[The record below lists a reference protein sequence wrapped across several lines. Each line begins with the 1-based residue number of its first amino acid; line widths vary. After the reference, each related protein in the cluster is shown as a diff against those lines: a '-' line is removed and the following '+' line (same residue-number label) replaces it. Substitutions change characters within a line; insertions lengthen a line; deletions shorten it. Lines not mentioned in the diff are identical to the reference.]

1 MSDAELLKSE
11 MDVINPN
18 EKIDSQEIEEFLQS
32 DENLWRLGEALK
44 WATSSE
50 LLWEFENVLK
60 GLCEKILSQVDIS
73 DNQQKIVEYFLDKFW
88 DKYPDLKEKVSLNK
102 VIDECI
108 QTNDILPHNIALLN
122 ERNQLFWSE
131 FQDKKNKIKSIIDNK
146 ISGISEAVNKI
157 IAANRTPWK
166 SPYTES
172 QVKYI
177 QLWAN
182 VNYGEN
188 LQIDGKRW
196 QLWASG
202 LRNGENQRI
211 TNLYIY
217 RQELITR
224 EWVIKWREAL
234 KAFPQLTNIPNLNE
248 LLWELSN
255 EQQNRVLQNFLEF
268 FLPFKQEWLH
278 FENLIWWWAFE
289 TLMIYLILAEKTKW
303 SNVFLA
309 PLTDSDIPSNITN
322 DSDYYLFKA
331 ENLKN
336 IIVDE
341 NEINLKNNEQFA
353 LLLKQRELNR
363 KVGVLNN
370 IIKQINSLDKTK
382 NRDERIN
389 LYKQAINLA
398 KDIGDQGCIDQILI
412 QMWQDF
418 TEAEIKKLFSEN
430 ELKDL
435 KKARTEAEAR
445 WKDSEETHDLLSQI
459 DAQNDKK
466 WKWMVQGVTYA
477 EFKQNWPIEANA
489 FDHQLQW
496 PVYNYSGHI
505 WSSKPEIHP
514 AFKKVAVPWCQPIFI
529 RFKNADENK
538 IIQLFNKANRWEINL
553 VIRNYRKQFAN
564 NIWNRWWSYNS
575 DTRWFYAERDM
586 NILSLNDLS
595 YSKTNKDGSVSI
607 YKIWEDTP
615 FKTIS
620 KEEQEN
626 TRRSSAMWVG
636 SILTR
641 EMQINGEEFS
651 SLKNGMDGIQNII
664 SKMKDYKLTDFD
676 TDEARR
682 RAVELRNYTKKL
694 RWKKDS
700 IISLRTHLENVK
712 KARNNESL
720 TTDEEQALNNC
731 ITQLVVLE
739 RAIKEWWDI
748 DKFVDYILNK
758 KNVYSNDETWE
769 QILAFLRDNAIQI
782 ITAIWC
788 AVALVAAIPTWWMS
802 LLWMAAIMTAGS
814 MVWSRLWTE
823 LNNLVQNTIFKT
835 TIKVWDEEI
844 EIRFDDPSDVRMLW
858 NWKLSL
864 QDFLINAWTEFVTWT
879 VTCFWFM
886 KAWQLIGKS
895 ISWYL
900 SKNPNTKAEA
910 FLKRINPKFAETKD
924 PFANQMFENAESKI
938 NQNFWRS
945 WANKFRTEFWE
956 ELWEETVETWADE
969 IANRFDIPLL
979 WLLVSTWNSLTPWP
993 NNSKLYSNHKVTL
1006 NDFYQDW
1013 NSNFVM
1019 KLDYDL
1025 DSPWALDALTS
1036 HFEQHWFIKNPD
1048 WTFSKPSEIDP
1059 NHSEIIQLIPSKA
1072 SIDIR
1077 NLWAT
1082 MSSFW
1087 IMIDYSKDWEAYY
1100 GNVDELN
1107 AFKSLVEN
1115 GGKWIVTIDDNWVA
1129 TFKNSKTTL
1138 VIRPQNDY
1146 FWKEAKLAV
1155 NMDTEAAR
1163 LNSQKMDNYLSQV
1176 RDNWENLWEILN
1188 QLRNEINDEYHR
1200 RTDSADNLYLTDE
1213 QLLSVLDAHEHDWV
1227 LWELTIWQLRQK
1239 VKTLSETITDSN
1251 IRRFLLEAGF
1261 CGRQEEIHKTINDWT
1276 NNYEITY
1283 RWNYWKMKIENSDGT
1298 MTNIG
1303 FMLRFG
1309 ESKYLEIYI
1318 EEWKISD
1325 YKVIEQLCE
1334 LSKEMWAW
1342 WKIWFE
1348 IRQIYWLSDAI
1359 WWKEI
1364 IEKLINSENFSIESL
1379 QIIQKIRPYEA
1390 MLSLGINLPKR
1401 FFSQNLLTNLINEK
1415 DFFGAREITNYKWN
1429 EQSKIYFQEM
1439 VWNYL
1444 EWIDINS
1451 IDSELLSDL
1460 IIDYHFNKISYNVFL
1475 DIKELFRFQ
1484 IEKWNFLSKD
1494 KIKIYKD
1501 ILNIDKLTNEEK
1513 IELHK
1518 SLMWKN
1524 ITEMFDTDIQE
1535 AREISKKEISDCI
1548 LNSET
1553 IKQYKDETLSQKY
1566 WVEVYNFDWQPFYAL
1581 AKKWKSDRI
1590 NPEYAVTRSYSLVW
1604 TECTEVW
1611 WEPWNNTFLYEGLT
1625 PQQIIHI
1632 SNDDS
1637 ASGPGVNY
1645 WVKTNRVFRLW
1656 SPSELLSNTRE
1667 YNELLI
1673 LEKWTGNTSENASL
1687 NDIKPIAIYCYE
1699 ITEETVKK
1707 AKEYWVGIALINTN
1721 QYNKKNS
1728 KNKWHNSILED
1739 YMYPYSISADY
1750 YYAKDNRR
1758 SILCSFENMNRIND
1772 FIEWED
1778 GDYNVDWHESSL
1790 DSEGLDMLVDKVRLP
1805 ANQFEVPKK
1814 DGKCEYTLKD
1824 THEPPENDIPLE
1836 QAKECFFHWLDIT
1849 AELMDW
1855 QQQRSVLSSWSL
1867 FLNNPDFMK
1876 LWWDIDVATDA
1887 QTFRNVALIKWDNW
1901 KTKLDQYESDWKI
1914 MDLEFTLINHEKLT
1928 LKENSNGDCVAE
1940 WSDKEWNKHSA
1951 LVEELIAKWDIR
1963 VEFNIPSKDGLLINC
1978 EFFPEPKWYWLIQ
1991 LWTERTEWK
2000 VKTYML
2006 NGREVKTVN
2015 EELAAMSYMINL
2027 AHEFSNNSVEWVQ
2040 EWKKLK
2046 DSVRINNFIQYLS
2059 SIWLNTPGD
2068 IIAFID
2074 KTVTDYES
2082 QVWEQFTIVDDDN
2095 NSKTIN
2101 MSQYLRK
2108 WLDWLSDLREA
2119 LVKIESNYK
2128 TVVALESDSWWD
2140 STTITFNE
2148 FMSQTY
2154 KIKENWIKYVKWED
2168 WWISVDE
2175 ALVAIEELK
2184 SKIDIKD
2191 PKNFAYYYE
2200 IYQLQTNF
2208 IKTWFKKPDKT
2219 NTTTQEA

>member
-1 MSDAELLKSE
+1 MSDAELLKNE

-32 DENLWRLGEALK
+32 DENLWRLGEALN
-44 WATSSE
+44 WATSPE
-50 LLWEFENVLK
+50 LLWDFENVLK

-88 DKYPDLKEKVSLNK
+88 DKYPDLKEKVRLNK

-108 QTNDILPHNIALLN
+108 QTRDILPQNIALLN

-336 IIVDE
+336 KIVDE

-382 NRDERIN
+382 NRNERIN

-398 KDIGDQGCIDQILI
+398 KDIGYQGCIDQILI

-418 TEAEIKKLFSEN
+418 TEAEIKNLFSEN

-514 AFKKVAVPWCQPIFI
+514 AFKKVTVPWCQPIFI

-553 VIRNYRKQFAN
+553 VIRNYCKQFAN

-739 RAIKEWWDI
+739 RAIKEWWAI

-1059 NHSEIIQLIPSKA
+1059 NHSEIIQLVPSKA

-1087 IMIDYSKDWEAYY
+1087 IMIDHSKDWEAYY

-1107 AFKSLVEN
+1107 AFKSLIEN

-1129 TFKNSKTTL
+1129 TFKNPKTTL

-1146 FWKEAKLAV
+1146 FWKEPKLAV
-1155 NMDTEAAR
+1155 NMDAE
-1163 LNSQKMDNYLSQV
+1163 V
-1176 RDNWENLWEILN
+1176 
-1188 QLRNEINDEYHR
+1188 
-1200 RTDSADNLYLTDE
+1200 
-1213 QLLSVLDAHEHDWV
+1213 AHHM
-1227 LWELTIWQLRQK
+1227 I
-1239 VKTLSETITDSN
+1239 
-1251 IRRFLLEAGF
+1251 
-1261 CGRQEEIHKTINDWT
+1261 
-1276 NNYEITY
+1276 
-1283 RWNYWKMKIENSDGT
+1283 
-1298 MTNIG
+1298 
-1303 FMLRFG
+1303 
-1309 ESKYLEIYI
+1309 
-1318 EEWKISD
+1318 
-1325 YKVIEQLCE
+1325 
-1334 LSKEMWAW
+1334 
-1342 WKIWFE
+1342 
-1348 IRQIYWLSDAI
+1348 
-1359 WWKEI
+1359 
-1364 IEKLINSENFSIESL
+1364 
-1379 QIIQKIRPYEA
+1379 
-1390 MLSLGINLPKR
+1390 
-1401 FFSQNLLTNLINEK
+1401 
-1415 DFFGAREITNYKWN
+1415 
-1429 EQSKIYFQEM
+1429 
-1439 VWNYL
+1439 
-1444 EWIDINS
+1444 
-1451 IDSELLSDL
+1451 
-1460 IIDYHFNKISYNVFL
+1460 
-1475 DIKELFRFQ
+1475 
-1484 IEKWNFLSKD
+1484 
-1494 KIKIYKD
+1494 
-1501 ILNIDKLTNEEK
+1501 
-1513 IELHK
+1513 
-1518 SLMWKN
+1518 
-1524 ITEMFDTDIQE
+1524 
-1535 AREISKKEISDCI
+1535 
-1548 LNSET
+1548 
-1553 IKQYKDETLSQKY
+1553 
-1566 WVEVYNFDWQPFYAL
+1566 
-1581 AKKWKSDRI
+1581 
-1590 NPEYAVTRSYSLVW
+1590 
-1604 TECTEVW
+1604 
-1611 WEPWNNTFLYEGLT
+1611 
-1625 PQQIIHI
+1625 
-1632 SNDDS
+1632 
-1637 ASGPGVNY
+1637 
-1645 WVKTNRVFRLW
+1645 
-1656 SPSELLSNTRE
+1656 
-1667 YNELLI
+1667 
-1673 LEKWTGNTSENASL
+1673 
-1687 NDIKPIAIYCYE
+1687 
-1699 ITEETVKK
+1699 
-1707 AKEYWVGIALINTN
+1707 
-1721 QYNKKNS
+1721 
-1728 KNKWHNSILED
+1728 
-1739 YMYPYSISADY
+1739 
-1750 YYAKDNRR
+1750 
-1758 SILCSFENMNRIND
+1758 
-1772 FIEWED
+1772 
-1778 GDYNVDWHESSL
+1778 
-1790 DSEGLDMLVDKVRLP
+1790 VDKVGLP
-1805 ANQFEVPKK
+1805 ANQFEIPKK
-1814 DGKCEYTLKD
+1814 DWKCEYTLKD
-1824 THEPPENDIPLE
+1824 THKPPENDVSLE
-1836 QAKECFFHWLDIT
+1836 QAKECFFHWLDVT

-1914 MDLEFTLINHEKLT
+1914 MDLEFTLINHAKLT
-1928 LKENSNGDCVAE
+1928 LKENSNGDYVAE

-2208 IKTWFKKPDKT
+2208 IKTWFKKPDKI

>member
-11 MDVINPN
+11 MGVINPN

-32 DENLWRLGEALK
+32 DENLWRLGEALN
-44 WATSSE
+44 WATSPE

-60 GLCEKILSQVDIS
+60 GLCEKILSQVDVS

-88 DKYPDLKEKVSLNK
+88 DKYPDLKEKVRLNK

-108 QTNDILPHNIALLN
+108 QTNDILPQNIALLN

-309 PLTDSDIPSNITN
+309 PLTDSGIPSNITN

-336 IIVDE
+336 KIVDE

-418 TEAEIKKLFSEN
+418 TEAEIKNLFSEN

-514 AFKKVAVPWCQPIFI
+514 AFKKVTVPWCQPIFI

-564 NIWNRWWSYNS
+564 NIWNKWWSYNS

-864 QDFLINAWTEFVTWT
+864 QDFLINAWTEFVKWT

-1059 NHSEIIQLIPSKA
+1059 NHSEIIQLVPSKA

-1087 IMIDYSKDWEAYY
+1087 IMIDHSKDWEAYY

-1129 TFKNSKTTL
+1129 TFKNSKITL
-1138 VIRPQNDY
+1138 TIRPQNDY
-1146 FWKEAKLAV
+1146 FWKKPKLAV

-1163 LNSQKMDNYLSQV
+1163 LNSQKMDNYLSQL

-1251 IRRFLLEAGF
+1251 IRRFLLEAWFCGKVEQISPLVSKIDNSIFERVINSQELKQIASQEIDNWTLEIWENWEILNVYVEVNWEKKPSKLFQSLIDGWLSSEHALKSRLQTRTIEFKEWFWDWQNDPENASKIVDENGEPLVMWHWTARQFNEFSHDAQKNRWDLNNTKDRFYFWTNFELLQDQYANTKITTINELIDKARDIAEEKYGENMTDRKLVEEYNNMIEKIFWETSNNSALRGGWSIYYNWKYIVVTWMGTQASRMSLADWRKPVIEDFVKWDYDLEVEWWIVRLHDIYLPKTWIEWYMLPFFIKWKNISSVRNNWDGLDIVFDRAISNSNSDTDIISQQSDIWNQYIWVRDASQIKSAVDNDGSFSPNTWKFNDYFWKRPKLAKDIDSQEAYNNSEKMDDYLTQIKENWENLWTILIQLREYINEEYKRATNIDENLNLTDEQLLSILDAHEQDWILWELTIWQLRQKVKTLSETITDSNIRRFLLETGF
-1261 CGRQEEIHKTINDWT
+1261 CGRLEESHK
-1276 NNYEITY
+1276 
-1283 RWNYWKMKIENSDGT
+1283 
-1298 MTNIG
+1298 
-1303 FMLRFG
+1303 
-1309 ESKYLEIYI
+1309 
-1318 EEWKISD
+1318 
-1325 YKVIEQLCE
+1325 
-1334 LSKEMWAW
+1334 A
-1342 WKIWFE
+1342 
-1348 IRQIYWLSDAI
+1348 
-1359 WWKEI
+1359 
-1364 IEKLINSENFSIESL
+1364 
-1379 QIIQKIRPYEA
+1379 
-1390 MLSLGINLPKR
+1390 
-1401 FFSQNLLTNLINEK
+1401 
-1415 DFFGAREITNYKWN
+1415 
-1429 EQSKIYFQEM
+1429 
-1439 VWNYL
+1439 
-1444 EWIDINS
+1444 
-1451 IDSELLSDL
+1451 IDSEGP
-1460 IIDYHFNKISYNVFL
+1460 HKI
-1475 DIKELFRFQ
+1475 
-1484 IEKWNFLSKD
+1484 
-1494 KIKIYKD
+1494 
-1501 ILNIDKLTNEEK
+1501 
-1513 IELHK
+1513 
-1518 SLMWKN
+1518 
-1524 ITEMFDTDIQE
+1524 
-1535 AREISKKEISDCI
+1535 
-1548 LNSET
+1548 
-1553 IKQYKDETLSQKY
+1553 
-1566 WVEVYNFDWQPFYAL
+1566 
-1581 AKKWKSDRI
+1581 
-1590 NPEYAVTRSYSLVW
+1590 
-1604 TECTEVW
+1604 
-1611 WEPWNNTFLYEGLT
+1611 
-1625 PQQIIHI
+1625 
-1632 SNDDS
+1632 
-1637 ASGPGVNY
+1637 
-1645 WVKTNRVFRLW
+1645 
-1656 SPSELLSNTRE
+1656 
-1667 YNELLI
+1667 
-1673 LEKWTGNTSENASL
+1673 
-1687 NDIKPIAIYCYE
+1687 
-1699 ITEETVKK
+1699 
-1707 AKEYWVGIALINTN
+1707 
-1721 QYNKKNS
+1721 
-1728 KNKWHNSILED
+1728 
-1739 YMYPYSISADY
+1739 
-1750 YYAKDNRR
+1750 
-1758 SILCSFENMNRIND
+1758 
-1772 FIEWED
+1772 
-1778 GDYNVDWHESSL
+1778 
-1790 DSEGLDMLVDKVRLP
+1790 VDKVRLP

-1887 QTFRNVALIKWDNW
+1887 QTFRNVALIKWDSW

-1914 MDLEFTLINHEKLT
+1914 MDLEFTLINHAKLT
-1928 LKENSNGDCVAE
+1928 LKENSNGDYVAE